1 MTSKPSIGNDRSSRK
16 THIGEG
22 WDDAPEWQL
31 QDSITNRPEGING
44 DVWLS
49 RDGRRVKWS
58 IEDHCVRQFAYSQKI
73 IKAGYIDFEK
83 TADCFVVVLSD
94 TAHVYSLSK
103 GNSSTVCFPFLIG
116 NAFWYANGVILERDT
131 SAFCMDGVN
140 EYRPMEFDL
149 SRKYITLT
157 DPMTPFGL
165 ISITNTFKGGI
176 NSASG
181 NKNDCLQDLQLV
193 LFPGDKEKHIAVF
206 LDRDSR
212 VLRFYYSRILSS
224 DQSRKGELTSS
235 STKKFGFDTGSNSQ
249 KTGGITKD
257 LRKFSLLTRRSTS
270 INSNSHDFNA
280 TERILS
286 GNLSNAPART
296 DIFALPSSSS
306 RRSLSATLDRMGNN
320 ITLNNRAT
328 PSPLFDFSANAAA
341 HANITP
347 VSQPMQQQQQE
358 YLNQTATSSK
368 DIVLTEISSMKL
380 PDNITFTSQ
389 RLSSILNTLKFLSLR
404 FGSKE
409 ALLIL
414 HEPTHFCKIWLIDL
428 LQDVLDSIPF
438 KIYGNSPQ
446 NMIRLENLKIKDSS
460 RIKAMHIHKRL
471 EGCLILV
478 LKKLKGREYES
489 FLYNPFIKISSPF
502 KNVSKEFIKQNFAP
516 SLQQHFPYPETSFT
530 KLCFEALKYIT
541 SPAFNVSFIFLW
553 QFAYSFLLSKV
564 DNAVGNLK
572 LEHDAFSLI
581 LSLLILPIPDSST
594 QEYHEY
600 NEIYENELFQQ
611 LKRNP
616 ETTSSVLPKIV
627 IGLHLIREE
636 YSLNVLCRTEHALL
650 GQFLIF
656 ATAAMGWPE
665 LWQMYYLPNV
675 DLESKSFLLP
685 AEQNSAFVHPL
696 DEPPSITKSLYS
708 ITENTSIPL
717 CPFISFS
724 RLAATDTRVELHITP
739 RSFKILGLYELVHS
753 ANFLPD
759 YILGIL
765 SSLKIDKSELQTYPL
780 GILVP
785 LQNILRILE
794 DRLSEVQDNLEMLDR
809 ADLQRCSA
817 IIKSIKNNSK
827 EFIKRGQKDNSILCK
842 LPVARDTGSLCKKPD
857 DIYSVLSEIV
867 KCASQVP
874 RDGSAMRMSNIQD
887 DEDIDEG
894 RFLKLNAG
902 LIFSEDKRFTH
913 VVSLLAYYRPTQT
926 QFFTTKIDY
935 AQVLAQKKYF
945 AKIMALRTCTNGI
958 GWGAVAY
965 ATEKPISTQKWVV
978 QPLNMISVFPDD
990 TKIGVKVP
998 EDIGHDV
1005 VKWGQFHAGVS
1016 SGLRISKKAN
1026 GITGSWIAF
1035 NKPKELDAYH
1045 GGFLLGLGLSGHL
1058 KNLEEWHIYNYL
1070 SPRNTHISIGL
1081 LLGMSSSMKG
1091 SMDSKL
1097 IKVISVHLVAFLP
1110 SGSSDLNIDLK
1121 LQTAG
1126 IIGMGMLYLNSRHKR
1141 MSDSIFAQL
1150 VSLLNVND
1158 EMVADEEYRL
1168 AAGISLGLINL
1179 GAGQTK
1185 SNEWNSSLLR
1195 LGHHLPQDIY
1205 YSSDVEQNTMNEEL
1219 TTKLL
1224 EIIVST
1230 YDVENDRIPENSQIG
1245 AVMAI
1250 MFLFL
1255 KSNNIEI
1262 ANVLKVDL
1270 RAILKSNVNTRPELL
1285 MYREWASSM
1294 ILWDNIGDD
1303 VSFIMKDVSTDGK
1316 FGELNTDLLPTYYT
1330 MAGRIL
1336 AMGIRFASSGNLKIR
1351 NVLLLIVDKFLPFYQ
1366 YPGKQNLDFRLT
1378 ISVINVLVDVT
1389 IVSLSMVMCAS
1400 GDLEVLRRVK
1410 YLHEVVSGPHSDLF
1424 QVIPT
1429 SKSNGAGA
1437 SQSSLNANTPGNND
1451 YTDERNDEITA
1462 SLDDERSMNGSDISD
1477 PTAFLEDKK
1486 DMDDHY
1492 GKFISTNLALG
1503 FLFLGSGQYALNIS
1517 TLESI
1522 AFLIMSV
1529 LPTYTTP
1536 HPLQELKHFWSM
1548 AVEPRC
1554 LVIKDISTGDPVNK
1568 VPIELVVEKDIE
1580 KDEVIKEMLTPCLLP
1595 DFSKISSIR
1604 VKMHD
1609 YFPLEINFTKDFSAS
1624 DFFSSGT
1631 IIYIQKKSE
1640 SIFEDK
1646 ASFKNTEDIHVALK
1660 KKVAESKSYRK
1671 LIPKTKRGTSSPSQ
1685 LVESLGI
1692 QDLTMVELDT
1702 ILNPENNTALT
1713 DSESYN
1719 LGLLCSDKNS
1729 GDVLDC
1735 QLELWYKS
1743 FGPHA
1748 D

>member
-1 MTSKPSIGNDRSSRK
+1 MTSTPSIGNDRLPRESGDNAS
-16 THIGEG
+16 
-22 WDDAPEWQL
+22 DWQL
-31 QDSITNRPEGING
+31 QDNITNKPEGIDG
-44 DVWLS
+44 EVWLS
-49 RDGRRVKWS
+49 RDGRRVKWC
-58 IEDHCVRQFAYSQKI
+58 IEDQCIRQFAYNQRI

-83 TADCFVVVLSD
+83 TPDCFVVVLSD
-94 TAHVYSLSK
+94 IAHVYFLPK
-103 GNSSTVCFPFLIG
+103 GNSTTVCFPFLIG

-131 SAFCMDGVN
+131 SAFFMDGSTDC
-140 EYRPMEFDL
+140 RPMEFDL
-149 SRKYITLT
+149 KHKYITFT

-165 ISITNTFKGGI
+165 ISISNTYKGGI

-181 NKNDCLQDLQLV
+181 NKSDGLQDLQLV
-193 LFPGDKEKHIAVF
+193 LFPSDKEKYIAVF
-206 LDRDSR
+206 LDRNSK
-212 VLRFYYSRILSS
+212 VLRFYYSRVLSS
-224 DQSRKGELTSS
+224 DQSRKGELTTS
-235 STKKFGFDTGSNSQ
+235 STKKTGLDTAGNSH
-249 KTGGITKD
+249 KTGGITKN
-257 LRKFSLLTRRSTS
+257 LRKFSLLTRRTAS
-270 INSNSHDFNA
+270 INSNPHDCNA
-280 TERILS
+280 TERVLS
-286 GNLSNAPART
+286 GSLGNAPART

-320 ITLNNRAT
+320 IAMNNRAT
-328 PSPLFDFSANAAA
+328 PSPFFDFSTNAGA
-341 HANITP
+341 HSNNTP

-358 YLNQTATSSK
+358 YLNQTASSSK

-380 PDNITFTSQ
+380 PDDIIFTSQ
-389 RLSSILNTLKFLSLR
+389 SLSSILSTLKFLSLR
-404 FGSKE
+404 FESQE
-409 ALLIL
+409 ALLIF

-428 LQDVLDSIPF
+428 LPDVLDSIPF

-446 NMIRLENLKIKDSS
+446 NMIRLENLKLKDPS
-460 RIKAMHIHKRL
+460 RIKTINIHKRL
-471 EGCLILV
+471 NGCLIIV
-478 LKKLKGREYES
+478 LQEPNGGEYES
-489 FLYNPFIKISSPF
+489 FLHNPFIKISSPLL
-502 KNVSKEFIKQNFAP
+502 NVSKEFTKRNLVP
-516 SLQQHFPYPETSFT
+516 YLQQLFPYPETSST

-541 SPAFNVSFIFLW
+541 PPVFNISFIFIW
-553 QFAYSFLLSKV
+553 QFAYSLLPSRIG
-564 DNAVGNLK
+564 NEVGSLK
-572 LEHDAFSLI
+572 LEHEAFSLV
-581 LSLLILPIPDSST
+581 LSLLILPIPGFST
-594 QEYHEY
+594 QEYKDY
-600 NEIYENELFQQ
+600 KGIYEHELFRQ
-611 LKRNP
+611 LKQDP
-616 ETTSSVLPKIV
+616 ETTSSILPKIV

-636 YSLNVLCRTEHALL
+636 YSLNILCRTEYALL
-650 GQFLIF
+650 GQFLSF
-656 ATAAMGWPE
+656 ATAAMGWPD
-665 LWQMYYLPNV
+665 LWQMYYLPNT
-675 DLESKSFLLP
+675 DIESKSHLLP
-685 AEQNSAFVHPL
+685 SEQNSTFVHPL

-708 ITENTSIPL
+708 ITENSSIPL

-724 RLAATDTRVELHITP
+724 RLAATDTQVELRITP

-765 SSLKIDKSELQTYPL
+765 SSLKIEENEFQTYPL

-785 LQNILRILE
+785 LQNILKILE
-794 DRLSEVQDNLEMLDR
+794 DKLSQVQDDLELLDR

-817 IIKSIKNNSK
+817 IIKGIKNDSQ
-827 EFIKRGQKDNSILCK
+827 ETIKRGQKDSSISYK
-842 LPVARDTGSLCKKPD
+842 LPVTRNRGAVRRKPD
-857 DIYSVLSEIV
+857 DIFTVLSEIV

-874 RDGSAMRMSNIQD
+874 LDGSAMRMSNIQD

-894 RFLKLNAG
+894 RSLKLNAG
-902 LIFSEDKRFTH
+902 LIFSEDKRFSH

-926 QFFTTKIDY
+926 QFFTTKTEY
-935 AQVLAQKKYF
+935 AQVLSQKKYF

-990 TKIGVKVP
+990 TKIAVKVP
-998 EDIGHDV
+998 EDIGHDIA
-1005 VKWGQFHAGVS
+1005 KWGQFHAGVS
-1016 SGLRISKKAN
+1016 SGLRISKKAS

-1045 GGFLLGLGLSGHL
+1045 GGFLFGLGLSGHL

-1158 EMVADEEYRL
+1158 ELVADEEYRL

-1179 GAGQTK
+1179 GAGQKK
-1185 SNEWNSSLLR
+1185 SNKWDSSLLR
-1195 LGHHLPQDIY
+1195 LGNYLSEEIY
-1205 YSSDVEQNTMNEEL
+1205 DSNDVEQNEMYEEL

-1224 EIIVST
+1224 DIITST
-1230 YDVENDRIPENSQIG
+1230 YDVEKDWIPESSQIG
-1245 AVMAI
+1245 AVIAI

-1255 KSNNIEI
+1255 KTNNFEI
-1262 ANVLKVDL
+1262 ADILKVNL
-1270 RAILKSNVNTRPELL
+1270 NVISKSNICSRPELL
-1285 MYREWASSM
+1285 MYREWASNM
-1294 ILWDNIGDD
+1294 ILWDHIGDD
-1303 VSFIMKDVSTDGK
+1303 LSFIMKDIDISEK
-1316 FGELNTDLLPTYYT
+1316 YGELNTDLLPIYYT
-1330 MAGRIL
+1330 MAGRVL
-1336 AMGIRFASSGNLKIR
+1336 AVGIRFASTGNLKIR
-1351 NVLLLIVDKFLPFYQ
+1351 NVLLSLVDKLLPFYQ

-1378 ISVINVLVDVT
+1378 ISVINVLVNVI

-1400 GDLEVLRRVK
+1400 GDLDVLRRVK

-1424 QVIPT
+1424 RAIPT
-1429 SKSNGAGA
+1429 SKSGGDA
-1437 SQSSLNANTPGNND
+1437 SHVSSNANTSGNND
-1451 YTDERNDEITA
+1451 PDERNDETTT
-1462 SLDDERSMNGSDISD
+1462 SLDDERSVNGSDISD

-1492 GKFISTNLALG
+1492 GKFISTDLALG
-1503 FLFLGSGQYALNIS
+1503 FLFLGSGQYALNTS

-1522 AFLIMSV
+1522 AFLSMSV

-1568 VPIELVVEKDIE
+1568 VPIQLVVEKDIE
-1580 KDEVIKEMLTPCLLP
+1580 KDEVVKEMSTPCLLP
-1595 DFSKISSIR
+1595 DFSKIKSIK

-1624 DFFSSGT
+1624 DFFSNGT
-1631 IIYIQKKSE
+1631 IIYIQRKSQ
-1640 SIFEDK
+1640 SVFENK
-1646 ASFKNTEDIHVALK
+1646 TSYKNAEDIHVALK
-1660 KKVAESKSYRK
+1660 KKATESKGSSK
-1671 LIPKTKRGTSSPSQ
+1671 LIPKRRQGSSFSSQ
-1685 LVESLGI
+1685 LIESLGI

-1702 ILNPENNTALT
+1702 ILNAENNTALT

-1735 QLELWYKS
+1735 QLELWHKS

>member
-1 MTSKPSIGNDRSSRK
+1 MTSKLSIGNDCLPRK
-16 THIGEG
+16 THNGEYG
-22 WDDAPEWQL
+22 GDTPEWQL
-31 QDSITNRPEGING
+31 QVNITNKSGGING
-44 DVWLS
+44 EIWLS
-49 RDGRRVKWS
+49 RDGRSVKWC
-58 IEDHCVRQFAYSQKI
+58 IEDQCLRQFTYNQKI

-83 TADCFVVVLSD
+83 TPDCFVVVLSD
-94 TAHVYSLSK
+94 IAHVYMLKK
-103 GNSSTVCFPFLIG
+103 GDSTTVCFPFQIG

-131 SAFCMDGVN
+131 STFFMDGG
-140 EYRPMEFDL
+140 YDLKPIEFDL
-149 SRKYITLT
+149 KHKYITLT

-181 NKNDCLQDLQLV
+181 NKSDSLQDFQLV
-193 LFPGDKEKHIAVF
+193 LFPSDKEKCIAVF
-206 LDRDSR
+206 LDRNSK
-212 VLRFYYSRILSS
+212 VLRFYYSRVLSS
-224 DQSRKGELTSS
+224 DQSRKGELTIS
-235 STKKFGFDTGSNSQ
+235 STKKIGLDTAGNSQ
-249 KTGGITKD
+249 KTGGIAKD
-257 LRKFSLLTRRSTS
+257 MRKFSLLTRRSTS

-280 TERILS
+280 TERVLS
-286 GNLSNAPART
+286 GNVGNAPGRT
-296 DIFALPSSSS
+296 DIFALPSSCS

-320 ITLNNRAT
+320 IAATNRAT
-328 PSPLFDFSANAAA
+328 PSAFFDSSANTGT
-341 HANITP
+341 HSSITP

-368 DIVLTEISSMKL
+368 DIVLTEISSLKL
-380 PDNITFTSQ
+380 PDDIIFTSR
-389 RLSSILNTLKFLSLR
+389 RLSSILSTLKFLSLR
-404 FGSKE
+404 FERREGI
-409 ALLIL
+409 LIF

-428 LQDVLDSIPF
+428 SPDVLDSIPF

-446 NMIRLENLKIKDSS
+446 NMIRLENLKLKEPS
-460 RIKAMHIHKRL
+460 RIRAMHLHKRL
-471 EGCLILV
+471 KGCLILV
-478 LKKLKGREYES
+478 SEGQNEGEYES
-489 FLYNPFIKISSPF
+489 FICNPFVKISSPS
-502 KNVSKEFIKQNFAP
+502 KNIPKDLTKQNSLP
-516 SLQQHFPYPETSFT
+516 SLQRLFPYPESSFT

-541 SPAFNVSFIFLW
+541 SPAFNISFIFLW
-553 QFAYSFLLSKV
+553 QFAYSILPSKV
-564 DNAVGNLK
+564 SNGVGCSK
-572 LEHDAFSLI
+572 IEHDAFSLV
-581 LSLLILPIPDSST
+581 LSLLILPIPSFSA
-594 QEYHEY
+594 QEY
-600 NEIYENELFQQ
+600 NEYKEIYEHDLFHQ
-611 LKRNP
+611 LKQDS
-616 ETTSSVLPKIV
+616 EITSSVLPRIV

-636 YSLNVLCRTEHALL
+636 YSLNVLCRNEHALL
-650 GQFLIF
+650 GQFLSF
-656 ATAAMGWPE
+656 ATAAMGWPD
-665 LWQMYYLPNV
+665 LWQSYYVPKI
-675 DLESKSFLLP
+675 DSESKTFLHP
-685 AEQNSAFVHPL
+685 REQNSTFFHPL

-708 ITENTSIPL
+708 ITENSSIPL

-724 RLAATDTRVELHITP
+724 RLAATDTQVELRITP

-753 ANFLPD
+753 PNFLPD

-765 SSLKIDKSELQTYPL
+765 SSLKVDKNELQTYPL
-780 GILVP
+780 GILFP

-794 DRLSEVQDNLEMLDR
+794 DKLSEVRDNLELLDR

-817 IIKSIKNNSK
+817 IINSIRNDSK
-827 EFIKRGQKDNSILCK
+827 EVIKRGE
-842 LPVARDTGSLCKKPD
+842 RDSSMLYKVPLAKNRSCSSKKPS
-857 DIYSVLSEIV
+857 DIYTVLSEIV
-867 KCASQVP
+867 KSASQVP
-874 RDGSAMRMSNIQD
+874 LDGSAMRMSNIQD

-894 RFLKLNAG
+894 RSLKLNAG

-926 QFFTTKIDY
+926 QFFTTKTEY
-935 AQVLAQKKYF
+935 AQILAQKKYF
-945 AKIMALRTCTNGI
+945 AKIMALRTCTNGV

-965 ATEKPISTQKWVV
+965 ATEKPISTQKWIV
-978 QPLNMISVFPDD
+978 QPLNLISMFPDD
-990 TKIGVKVP
+990 TKITVKVP

-1005 VKWGQFHAGVS
+1005 VEWGQFHAGVS
-1016 SGLRISKKAN
+1016 SGLRISKKAT

-1097 IKVISVHLVAFLP
+1097 VKVISVHLVAFLP

-1150 VSLLNVND
+1150 VSLLNLND
-1158 EMVADEEYRL
+1158 EMIADEEYRL

-1185 SNEWNSSLLR
+1185 LRKWDSSLLS
-1195 LGHHLPQDIY
+1195 LGDYLPEDVY
-1205 YSSDVEQNTMNEEL
+1205 DTNDVEENMMYEDL

-1224 EIIVST
+1224 EIITST
-1230 YDVENDRIPENSQIG
+1230 YDIENDWIPENSQIG
-1245 AVMAI
+1245 AVIAI

-1255 KSNNIEI
+1255 KSNNFEI
-1262 ANVLKVDL
+1262 SNVLKVDL
-1270 RAILKSNVNTRPELL
+1270 KKILKANISNRPELL
-1285 MYREWASSM
+1285 MYREWASNM
-1294 ILWDNIGDD
+1294 ILWDFMGDD
-1303 VSFIMKDVSTDGK
+1303 LSFIMKDVDIGGK
-1316 FGELNTDLLPTYYT
+1316 FSELNTDLLPIYYT

-1336 AMGIRFASSGNLKIR
+1336 AMGIRFASTGNLKIR
-1351 NVLLLIVDKFLPFYQ
+1351 NVLLSLVDKFLPFYQ

-1378 ISVINVLVDVT
+1378 ISVINVLTNVI

-1410 YLHEVVSGPHSDLF
+1410 YLHEVVSGPYSDLF
-1424 QVIPT
+1424 QVIPS
-1429 SKSNGAGA
+1429 SKNNGSGVTHASSNTNR
-1437 SQSSLNANTPGNND
+1437 SGNSD
-1451 YTDERNDEITA
+1451 HYERIDETAA
-1462 SLDDERSMNGSDISD
+1462 SLDDERSINGSDISD

-1492 GKFISTNLALG
+1492 GKFLSTNLALG
-1503 FLFLGSGQYALNIS
+1503 FLFLGSGQYALNTS

-1522 AFLIMSV
+1522 AFLSMSV
-1529 LPTYTTP
+1529 LPIYATP

-1554 LVIKDISTGDPVNK
+1554 LVIKDIFTGDAVNN
-1568 VPIELVVEKDIE
+1568 VPIELVVEEDIE
-1580 KDEVIKEMLTPCLLP
+1580 KEEVIKEMSTPCLLP
-1595 DFSKISSIR
+1595 DFSKIKSIS
-1604 VKMHD
+1604 VKMHS
-1609 YFPLEINFTKDFSAS
+1609 YFPLEINFTKGYSAS
-1624 DFFSSGT
+1624 DFFSGGT
-1631 IIYIQKKSE
+1631 IIYIQRKSE

-1646 ASFKNTEDIHVALK
+1646 ASFRNVEDIHVALK
-1660 KKVAESKSYRK
+1660 RKATGSKDYSK
-1671 LIPKTKRGTSSPSQ
+1671 LNLKTEQGNAPSSQ

-1702 ILNPENNTALT
+1702 ILNTENNTALT

-1719 LGLLCSDKNS
+1719 LGLLCSDRNS
-1729 GDVLDC
+1729 GDILDC

-1743 FGPHA
+1743 FGPHVE
-1748 D
+1748 